1 MGARRGSTDAVLD
14 RASPVPLYYQLAQN
28 METAIRSG
36 RLSSG
41 SHLDNEIDLARQL
54 RVSRPTVR
62 RAIAVLANK
71 GLVIRRHGIGTLV
84 VPVPV
89 ERPARLNSLYD
100 DLTEAGESP
109 TTHVLA
115 YETVRAPVEV
125 ASGLKLPAGTR
136 VLHFERLRLAS
147 RRPLALMRS
156 FMPLALK
163 EVVTEDGL
171 TSSGL
176 YRLLRLNGI
185 HLRLGTQSIG
195 ARGAQRRE
203 ARLLKV
209 TEGAPVL
216 TMWRITYD
224 DAGQPVEHG
233 FHVYRA
239 DRYSFGMSVVA
250 DSRT

>member
-1 MGARRGSTDAVLD
+1 
-14 RASPVPLYYQLAQN
+14 VPLYYQLAQN

-36 RLSSG
+36 RVSSG

-89 ERPARLNSLYD
+89 QRPARLNSLYD
-100 DLTEAGESP
+100 DLRDSGQSP
-109 TTHVLA
+109 TTRLLA
-115 YETVRAPVEV
+115 YEIVRAPAEV
-125 ASGLKLPAGTR
+125 ADGLQLPKETR

-147 RRPLALMRS
+147 GRPLALMRS
-156 FMPLALK
+156 FMPLALQ
-163 EVVTEDGL
+163 EVVTEEGL
-171 TSSGL
+171 TSTGL
-176 YRLLRLNGI
+176 YQLLRLNGI
-185 HLRLGTQSIG
+185 YLRLGTQSIG

-209 TEGAPVL
+209 NAGTPLL
-216 TMWRITYD
+216 TLWRMTYD
-224 DAGQPVEHG
+224 DAGQPVEYG
-233 FHVYRA
+233 SHVYRA
-239 DRYSFGMSVVA
+239 DRYAFDMSVVA